1 MDTLIMQDDS
11 VADRTSM
18 SEHPFHSQQSPRSTN
33 PFEKAN
39 KNKLLAG
46 GDKTGTEGPEG
57 ARDGKTKNHN
67 MLGNSSIKSQSLFSN
82 YYSGK
87 FKYLFALLF
96 KFWFLLL

>member
-18 SEHPFHSQQSPRSTN
+18 SDHPFHSQQSPRSTN

-46 GDKTGTEGPEG
+46 QGAGKSGTEGPEG
-57 ARDGKTKNHN
+57 ARDGKKKNHN
-67 MLGNSSIKSQSLFSN
+67 MLDGSSIKS
-82 YYSGK
+82 
-87 FKYLFALLF
+87 
-96 KFWFLLL
+96 